1 LKIDI
6 IVTKGAKECRQLGMD
21 LDLIL
26 LKRKNLSINGHRPLL
41 RERFDAISLR
51 FEIVVLEVVKIRY
64 KRQQQHR

>member
-1 LKIDI
+1 
-6 IVTKGAKECRQLGMD
+6 MD

-26 LKRKNLSINGHRPLL
+26 LKRKDLSINGHRPLL

-64 KRQQQHR
+64 KRQQQHG